1 MITQYE
7 SHFNQIIDQLKT
19 ELSKL
24 RTSRA
29 TPSLVQDITI
39 EVYGGSRMHLKELAS
54 ISAPEP
60 RTIVIK
66 PWDKSI
72 IKDIEKGLI
81 KSALEFNP
89 IVETNILRIQ
99 LPELTEESRH
109 RIVKKLH
116 TMLEEE
122 RIKIRKIRDEAK
134 KDIETREKNKEI
146 REDHKFAEIEKLNE
160 TTREYTEKIDELG
173 KRKEEEIMTI

>member
-1 MITQYE
+1 MITSYQ
-7 SHFNQIIDQLKT
+7 SRFNQIMDQLKA

-29 TPSLVQDITI
+29 TPSLVEDILI
-39 EVYGGSRMHLKELAS
+39 EVYGGSRLKIKELAS

-66 PWDKSI
+66 PWDKGI
-72 IKDIEKGLI
+72 IKDVEKGLI
-81 KSALEFNP
+81 QSALEFNP
-89 IVETNILRIQ
+89 IVETELLRIQ
-99 LPELTEESRH
+99 LPELTEETRE

-116 TMLEEE
+116 TMLENE
-122 RIKIRKIRDEAK
+122 RIKIRQIRDEAK
-134 KDIETREKNKEI
+134 KDIETRAKNKEI
-146 REDHKFAEIEKLNE
+146 REDDKFSAIEDLNE
-160 TTREYTEKIDELG
+160 KTREFIEKIDALG

>member
-1 MITQYE
+1 MITSYQLR
-7 SHFNQIIDQLKT
+7 FNQIIDQLKA

-29 TPSLVQDITI
+29 TPSLVEDILI
-39 EVYGGSRMHLKELAS
+39 EVYGGSRLKIKELAS

-72 IKDIEKGLI
+72 IKDMEKGLI
-81 KSALEFNP
+81 QSALEFNP
-89 IVETNILRIQ
+89 IVETELLRIQ
-99 LPELTEESRH
+99 LPELTEETRA

-116 TMLEEE
+116 TILEDE
-122 RIKIRKIRDEAK
+122 RIKIRQIRDEAK
-134 KDIETREKNKEI
+134 KDIETKAKNKEI
-146 REDHKFAEIEKLNE
+146 REDDKFSAIEDLNE
-160 TTREYTEKIDELG
+160 KTREFIEKIDALG
-173 KRKEEEIMTI
+173 KHKEEEIMTI